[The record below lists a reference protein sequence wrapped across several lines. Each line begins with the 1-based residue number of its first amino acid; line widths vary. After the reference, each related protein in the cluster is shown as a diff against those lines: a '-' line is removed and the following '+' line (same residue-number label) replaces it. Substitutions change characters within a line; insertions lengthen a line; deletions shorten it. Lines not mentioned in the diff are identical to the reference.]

1 MRAELLLSVCLL
13 AATGLVW
20 GLPKVWPQ
28 SSTPLPNLTSDNLT
42 SASLTS
48 DSASSSAAGSS
59 AGNPAEA
66 LAGSPSAKNLPA
78 NSAQPGSDERA
89 VGMLKRSLAQLR
101 SAPPLVAQ
109 LDLQINLLER
119 EFRGTGQYCQ
129 AGSGIPQSRWD
140 LALGGQPDGLT
151 LSQIFDGRFFYR
163 LTIQGKNRT
172 LNYVDLYGARD
183 LQVLKTEGI
192 AGLNGWL
199 GVGGLPTMLEQLL
212 ATREFEPPG
221 EPELVKGTDGQ
232 TLTLTR
238 IRGRWS
244 KAALRQLLRDQI
256 PPETLAND
264 VLWERLPGQMP
275 HAVELMLGSDSYLDA
290 FPYRLVFYQFQGGEG
305 TYAVQPIFEL
315 KLHHVEKREAIAP
328 EQFRLSA
335 DGLNPVDDSKDYLNR
350 VRLFTLFPQKN

>member
-13 AATGLVW
+13 AAAALVW
-20 GLPKVWPQ
+20 GVPKFWPQ
-28 SSTPLPNLTSDNLT
+28 SSTALPSLA
-42 SASLTS
+42 SADL
-48 DSASSSAAGSS
+48 AGPAAGSVTPVTGS
-59 AGNPAEA
+59 AIPVRRVE
-66 LAGSPSAKNLPA
+66 SPSDQLAI
-78 NSAQPGSDERA
+78 E
-89 VGMLKRSLAQLR
+89 MLQRSLNQLR
-101 SAPPLVAQ
+101 TAEPLVAQ
-109 LDLQINLLER
+109 LDLKINLLER

-129 AGSGIPQSRWD
+129 AGTGLPQVRWD
-140 LALGGQPDGLT
+140 LVLGGQPDGLT

-183 LQVLKTEGI
+183 LQVVKTEGV

-212 ATREFEPPG
+212 ATHEFEPPG
-221 EPELVKGTDGQ
+221 EPELVKGEDGQ

-244 KAALRQLLRDQI
+244 KAALRQLLREQI
-256 PPETLAND
+256 PPETLAGEI
-264 VLWERLPGQMP
+264 LWERLPGQMP
-275 HAVELMLGSDSYLDA
+275 HGVELVLGSDDYLDA
-290 FPYRLVFYQFQGGEG
+290 FPYRLAFYQFQGAEG
-305 TYAVQPIFEL
+305 KYAVQPVFEL

-335 DGLNPVDDSKDYLNR
+335 DGLNPVDDTKDYLNR
-350 VRLFTLFPQKN
+350 LKLFTLYPLKN